1 MKVLRIS
8 GSPPPHL
15 VSLIIFQPFIS
26 PPSFSSLWQANP
38 FEAAST
44 FYTIESLFLPVRR
57 PRNGHTYSH
66 TRLSFSTL
74 YSGPPKSQH
83 VPFCC
88 SYRQPAVSTN
98 SSTHPKYALFSS
110 EKSAHTGW
118 DAVTHGPKRSS
129 VLCVCVCV
137 CVCVWV
143 SVCECVLSLPHI
155 HICQKQEMVRVVGL
169 VSFLP
174 LRAAKAFLWFK
185 ILSEIQT
192 KFP

>member
-8 GSPPPHL
+8 GSPPHL

-66 TRLSFSTL
+66 TRLSFSAL

-110 EKSAHTGW
+110 EQSAHTGW
-118 DAVTHGPKRSS
+118 DAVTHGPKCSS
-129 VLCVCVCV
+129 VLCMCVCVCV
-137 CVCVWV
+137 CDV
-143 SVCECVLSLPHI
+143 SPSHTHLSKTGNGKGCWPGFFSATKSSKSI
-155 HICQKQEMVRVVGL
+155 FMV
-169 VSFLP
+169 
-174 LRAAKAFLWFK
+174 
-185 ILSEIQT
+185 
-192 KFP
+192 